1 MDKVPE
7 AGSDWDS
14 PDAAWPIFAGI
25 ILGLLGVFHLIEG
38 LLTLLNERYGAQIGS
53 ALFFFNLKGW
63 GWLHLLLGLA
73 LLAVSV
79 SLFMGFDW
87 APSIAVGLAG
97 ATAIFGMIYV
107 NIIPT
112 WSWVNV
118 GLAILLIYILVIKGR
133 EMLGIP
139 PRAGPV
145 NNRTNAAN
153 SEGDE
158 GTSPGGDVEP

>member
-1 MDKVPE
+1 MPE

-25 ILGLLGVFHLIEG
+25 MLGLLGVFNIIEG
-38 LLTLLNERYGAQIGS
+38 LLTLLNDRYSLQIGN
-53 ALFFFNLKGW
+53 ALFFFNLNGW

-73 LLAVSV
+73 LVAVSA
-79 SLFMGFDW
+79 SMFMGFDW

-112 WSWVNV
+112 WSWINV
-118 GLAILLIYILVIKGR
+118 AIAVLLIWVLVIKGR
-133 EMLGIP
+133 DMLGVT
-139 PRAGPV
+139 PRPQRVQEA
-145 NNRTNAAN
+145 
-153 SEGDE
+153 SSDGDI
-158 GTSPGGDVEP
+158 EP